1 MLQNRK
7 PEGFSQITIYI
18 RAFTAIAYV
27 VMGIYVFMRR
37 TLLPVSDGVAM
48 IMSILIII
56 YGIFRGW
63 GAYSAYK
70 NNL

>member
-7 PEGFSQITIYI
+7 PEGFSQVTIYI

-27 VMGIYVFMRR
+27 VMGVYVFVKRQY
-37 TLLPVSDGVAM
+37 LPVSDGIAM
-48 IMSILIII
+48 IMSFLLVV

-63 GAYSAYK
+63 TAYNSYK
-70 NNL
+70 NNA